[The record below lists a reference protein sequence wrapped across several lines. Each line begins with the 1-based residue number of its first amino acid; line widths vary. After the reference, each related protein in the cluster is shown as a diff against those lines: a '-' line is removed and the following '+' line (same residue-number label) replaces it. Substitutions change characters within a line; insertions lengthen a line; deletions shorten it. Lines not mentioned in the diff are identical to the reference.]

1 MFASPFAFALL
12 ICRLLFD
19 VCNVWEQ
26 VVLMKQEKVAAL
38 LDNDAHIAM
47 LSAYEMDTKPHG
59 HGDVHTLLSSTGL
72 AAKWAAEGRRYVLF
86 FQVRCAITVLLVFLP
101 SAASV
106 TCVFLQATCPPTPC
120 SSLGLFLCCWDWLE
134 LTGLG

>member
-12 ICRLLFD
+12 MCRLFFD
-19 VCNVWEQ
+19 VCIVWEQ

-86 FQVRCAITVLLVFLP
+86 FQVRCAVIVLLCF
-101 SAASV
+101 
-106 TCVFLQATCPPTPC
+106 CPPPRPAPA
-120 SSLGLFLCCWDWLE
+120 CCLKQRAHPHPAH
-134 LTGLG
+134 LSGCFGAAVTG